1 LKTKVRLY
9 TRRKLITRKSIKF
22 IVANI
27 LTSIILG
34 HLKNQAVDNNAIIRN
49 DPKQIIGQTR

>member
-9 TRRKLITRKSIKF
+9 TRRKLITRKSIKC

-49 DPKQIIGQTR
+49 DPKQIIGQTL